1 MFSWC
6 ASTERGRPKGSIF
19 MAAHLKR
26 AAGGEA
32 CECPRPPHRPRR
44 AGPVGGN
51 PTSVPGRVR
60 RGRLESRYLELDLRH
75 HIRRGV
81 LFVTLANDR
90 LGALGRFG
98 VEVEKLLT
106 LRREHAEHELAPDAP
121 GIGLQRVGH
130 VLDRGQRH
138 REDGRVVLGEKRQ
151 SGLLDDE
158 LPLDLF
164 RKPGSALDVLH
175 IGEHFLRPDTDGSAT
190 MAAVANTAVTSL
202 ICSLRP
208 HVACIGEEC
217 RTSPTPSRLQT
228 YIRAGQARVKYANA
242 RAIMKHTT
250 GATVITYD
258 DFLKVDIRVGRIVQ
272 VDDF

>member
-1 MFSWC
+1 APTRQDVDLRGASSWLPIYNVRQGAKR
-6 ASTERGRPKGSIF
+6 ASAPAPRTGPAARGRSG
-19 MAAHLKR
+19 A
-26 AAGGEA
+26 
-32 CECPRPPHRPRR
+32 
-44 AGPVGGN
+44 N

-60 RGRLESRYLELDLRH
+60 RDRLESRYLELDLRH

-81 LFVTLANDR
+81 LFVTLENDR

-130 VLDRGQRH
+130 ILDRGQRH

-175 IGEHFLRPDTDGSAT
+175 IGEHFLRPDT
-190 MAAVANTAVTSL
+190 
-202 ICSLRP
+202 
-208 HVACIGEEC
+208 
-217 RTSPTPSRLQT
+217 
-228 YIRAGQARVKYANA
+228 
-242 RAIMKHTT
+242 
-250 GATVITYD
+250 
-258 DFLKVDIRVGRIVQ
+258 
-272 VDDF
+272 